1 MVNFLFVWSTKTAP
15 RKFGKSEN
23 STFASTIKNADLQ
36 KAKYTVRIRFPRS
49 SMRDSKRKCRSCCKR
64 ILNSENIVDKNL
76 IGGIKIQVDGKM
88 IDRSIRGDLDAM
100 LRSLKNI

>member
-1 MVNFLFVWSTKTAP
+1 MSKL
-15 RKFGKSEN
+15 
-23 STFASTIKNADLQ
+23 LQ
-36 KAKYTVRIRFPRS
+36 KNIKLR
-49 SMRDSKRKCRSCCKR
+49 
-64 ILNSENIVDKNL
+64 NIVDKNL